1 MQGNDWRSSYTLIFL
16 VGPSESTEEIC
27 KDAAKRSIPLFYIHS
42 TGFYSHFSIQLPE
55 LFPIVDTHPDP
66 ASTQDLRLLDPWP
79 ALTTLQ
85 EEMAQ
90 DIDTLDDHR
99 HGHVPYLI
107 LLLHYLGEWKSTHGG
122 QPPQNYKEKK
132 EFKALV
138 ESGARTSSAEGV
150 EENYAEAASAVL
162 KSLNPT
168 STPSGLKQIFEES
181 ACDFQSL
188 STPNFWPIAAGIRE
202 FHKKH
207 NGLLPIPGSIPDMK
221 AQSADYI
228 RLQNAYKQKARD
240 DLAEVS
246 TLIRK
251 SRPPASKPVPD
262 SEIEAFCKNAAHVKL
277 IRGKPLHI
285 LSNEHPTIKTST
297 QQQTKLRNALLN
309 PSSLSAIYLAFQIE
323 DYFSSLKSTVSL
335 DDKITFA
342 NTQIDE
348 VLGLS
353 KTAATNITTE
363 KCTTSQDE
371 AQSKG
376 PEVEAEDE
384 DEEEDDSINDIR
396 TQLTNILTELDRAN
410 GAELHN
416 IAALTG
422 GMVAQEAIKVITK
435 QYVPVDNICVFDGI
449 GSRTGVFNI

>member
-1 MQGNDWRSSYTLIFL
+1 MQGNDWQSSYTLVFL
-16 VGPSESTEEIC
+16 VGPSERAEEIC

-42 TGFYSHFSIQLPE
+42 TGFYSHFSIQLPD

-66 ASTQDLRLLDPWP
+66 ASTQDLRLLDPWS

-90 DIDTLDDHR
+90 DIDILDDHR
-99 HGHVPYLI
+99 HGHIPYLV

-162 KSLNPT
+162 KSLNLS
-168 STPSGLKQIFEES
+168 STPSGLKQIFEEP
-181 ACDFQSL
+181 ACDFQFLGTS
-188 STPNFWPIAAGIRE
+188 NFWPIAAGIRE
-202 FHKKH
+202 FHKK
-207 NGLLPIPGSIPDMK
+207 NKGLLPIPGSIPDMK

-228 RLQNAYKQKARD
+228 RLQNVYKQKARD

-246 TLIRK
+246 TFIRK
-251 SRPPASKPVPD
+251 NRPADSKPIPE

-277 IRGKPLHI
+277 IHGKPLDI
-285 LSNEHPTIKTST
+285 MSKDQPTTKTST
-297 QQQTKLRNALLN
+297 QQQKNLRNALLD

-323 DYFSSLKSTVSL
+323 DYFSSLESTASL
-335 DDKITFA
+335 NDKISFA

-348 VLGLS
+348 ILGLS
-353 KTAATNITTE
+353 KLAKTSNTSENGSKTKDETQSQRVEEAA
-363 KCTTSQDE
+363 
-371 AQSKG
+371 A
-376 PEVEAEDE
+376 E
-384 DEEEDDSINDIR
+384 DEEEDDSISDIR
-396 TQLTNILTELDRAN
+396 TQLTEILTELDRAN

-422 GMVAQEAIKVITK
+422 GMVAQEAIKIITK

-449 GSRTGVFNI
+449 GSRTGVFSI